1 MLFRIALLTLLAS
14 PALAGESGKAP
25 TETPKTAAAKDPASP
40 VQRVAF
46 VAQLITWSRTQQSVE
61 GHIASAQILASIPL
75 AEYQAAKTAV
85 PTEGVTADRDKDEAK
100 ALTLDPTAL
109 LKEAKWYASASP
121 DKKLQAYVD
130 SVAKRGLA
138 SAGTTGGPKYAITNV
153 NGAFTDVYDITF
165 TGGEAAEIAIGGDG
179 DTDLDL
185 YVYDEFNNYVASDTA
200 STDNAYVTWTPR
212 WTGKF
217 RVEVRNEGGVHNQYV
232 FVTN

>member
-1 MLFRIALLTLLAS
+1 MWFRIVLLSLFAL

-25 TETPKTAAAKDPASP
+25 NESPKVGAATEPASP

-46 VAQLITWSRTQQSVE
+46 VAQLIDWSRATQSVE
-61 GHIASAQILASIPL
+61 GLVAAAQILAEIPL

-85 PTEGVTADRDKDEAK
+85 PTQGVTADRDKDEAK
-100 ALTLDPTAL
+100 PLTLDPASL
-109 LKEAKWYASASP
+109 LKEAKWYASGSP
-121 DKKLQAYVD
+121 DKKLAVYID

-138 SAGTTGGPKYAITNV
+138 TAGTTGGPKYALTKV

-165 TGGEAAEIAIGGDG
+165 TGGEIAEIAIGGDG

-185 YVYDEFNNYVASDTA
+185 WVYDEFNNYVASDTS

-217 RVEVRNEGGVHNQYV
+217 RVEVRNQGGVHNQYV